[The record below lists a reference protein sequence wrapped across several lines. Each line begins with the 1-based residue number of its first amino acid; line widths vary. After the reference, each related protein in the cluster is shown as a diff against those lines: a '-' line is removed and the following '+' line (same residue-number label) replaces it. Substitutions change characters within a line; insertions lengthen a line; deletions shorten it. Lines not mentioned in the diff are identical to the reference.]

1 MNGYGSREIL
11 PLNGQPRPSPLAP
24 VSPAGDRRAGVADDS
39 PPTDPQDARADIP
52 EAPPLQ
58 SPADYPMPRALRH
71 PEALDW
77 HEDAPLAENYAALGR
92 ALAAAGD
99 LYRNPAYASGLLLAP
114 PDPHVPPT
122 PIADAGRLAAILA
135 DRVPVR
141 VLKEGKVKGMAV
153 PRGHLKTMLAS
164 EAFLRQFRPVDAV
177 DAGSRYL
184 PDFTATRPGHN
195 DGGFGQRILHL
206 GAEPRVEWGHDAI
219 ARFLDVMAFA
229 TEADRT
235 NAVAAALTVLLRHLW
250 PGEKPCLVVTSTKSH
265 GGKETVVR
273 FAAGTTR
280 HVSISYEAADW
291 SLEKAFVAAVKHEP
305 EVGLV
310 DVENA
315 RLGPGQASI
324 RSAFLERFLTDP
336 EPLLFSSG
344 TGGPVRRR
352 NDIVVA
358 VTTNDASV
366 IGDLMN
372 RALPIHLAPFGDV
385 AARSSPIGNPK
396 LEYLPAHSERIA
408 AELRGTVELWMA
420 EGRPLDLEAKHP
432 FGPWAQ
438 TIGGIL
444 RVAGFASFLAN
455 YAARTTADDPV
466 RKALAVLGAAR
477 PDAWLRTAEWAGLV
491 ARLGLVKA
499 LIPEADR
506 DSDAGRLRGLGV
518 VFSDHERET
527 FHAED
532 EDRRSVLVLEKC
544 RRRFDGEPQRRYR
557 FRVLEA
563 AEIPA
568 DAPPAGEAAGHEEI
582 AADS

>member
-1 MNGYGSREIL
+1 MTSSSSEIVL
-11 PLNGQPRPSPLAP
+11 LNGSTRPPLVPLPPPGGA
-24 VSPAGDRRAGVADDS
+24 SSALGADG
-39 PPTDPQDARADIP
+39 PPTEPRDAPD
-52 EAPPLQ
+52 EAPEMGP
-58 SPADYPMPRALRH
+58 SFVAPDYPMPRALQH

-122 PIADAGRLAAILA
+122 PIADARRLAAILA

-141 VLKEGKVKGMAV
+141 VLKDGKVKGMAV
-153 PRGHLKTMLAS
+153 PGRHLRTMLAS
-164 EAFLRQFRPVDAV
+164 EAFLREFRPVDAV
-177 DAGSRYL
+177 EARSRYL
-184 PDFTATRPGHN
+184 PDFTATRPGYN
-195 DGGFGQRILHL
+195 DGGFGQRILHV
-206 GAEPRVEWGHDAI
+206 GAEPRVERGHDAI
-219 ARFLDVMAFA
+219 ARFLDVMDFA

-235 NAVAAALTVLLRHLW
+235 NAVAAALTVLLRHHW

-265 GGKETVVR
+265 GGKETIVR

-280 HVSISYEAADW
+280 QVSISYAAADW

-315 RLGPGQASI
+315 RLGRGQVSI

-358 VTTNDASV
+358 VTTNDSKV

-372 RALPIHLAPFGDV
+372 RALPIHLAPVGDV
-385 AARSSPIGNPK
+385 AGRSSPIGNPK
-396 LEYLPAHSERIA
+396 QEYLPAHRDRIA
-408 AELRGTVELWMA
+408 AELRGILEHWKA
-420 EGRPLDLEAKHP
+420 EDRPLDLEAKHP
-432 FGPWAQ
+432 FGPWAR

-444 RVAGFASFLAN
+444 QVAGFAGFLAN
-455 YAARTTADDPV
+455 YAASTTADDPV

-506 DSDAGRLRGLGV
+506 DSDAGRRRGLGV
-518 VFSDHERET
+518 VLSDHERET
-527 FHAED
+527 FHAEH
-532 EDRRSVLVLEKC
+532 EDRRLALVLEKC

-563 AEIPA
+563 ADVPA
-568 DAPPAGEAAGHEEI
+568 DALPTGETAGHEEI